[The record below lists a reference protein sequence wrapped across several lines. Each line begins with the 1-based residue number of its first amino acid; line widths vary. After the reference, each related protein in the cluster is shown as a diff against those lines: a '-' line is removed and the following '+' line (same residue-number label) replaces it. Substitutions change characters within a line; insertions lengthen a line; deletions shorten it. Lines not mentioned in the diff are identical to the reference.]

1 MKVDD
6 HRIHFLLQAWSSGS
20 MRAASDVMDM
30 APSSISRQI
39 AQLEREI
46 GARLIEHGR
55 RDVRL
60 TDAGRAAID
69 YYRARE
75 VSLEALRGQLM
86 DLSLARSGHLQM
98 ALGEGFLGEA
108 LYDTL
113 DGFMDDFPGFT
124 ISVNL
129 TDTTQM
135 VRQILEAECIS
146 DSDFIR
152 CRTPTSFLGLGR
164 RCRSGR

>member
-1 MKVDD
+1 
-6 HRIHFLLQAWSSGS
+6 

-60 TDAGRAAID
+60 TDAGRAVID